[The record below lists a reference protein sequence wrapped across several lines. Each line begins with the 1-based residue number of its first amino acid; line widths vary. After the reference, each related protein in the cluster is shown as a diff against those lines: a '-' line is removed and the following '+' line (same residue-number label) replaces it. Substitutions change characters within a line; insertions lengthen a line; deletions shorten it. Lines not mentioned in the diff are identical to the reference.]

1 MKIHSVWATGNKSW
15 LIFESLK
22 MLEVGFLFS
31 SFSVALLISLFIKQ
45 RDDREKKRKEQ
56 VGLKTYKQTQTLTKI
71 HKIYAYSVYI
81 VTGTT
86 NLIYQCLMNID
97 ERQRDGW

>member
-1 MKIHSVWATGNKSW
+1 MRIHSVWATGNKSW

-45 RDDREKKRKEQ
+45 SDDHEKKRKEQ
-56 VGLKTYKQTQTLTKI
+56 VRWIKNLQTNT
-71 HKIYAYSVYI
+71 
-81 VTGTT
+81 
-86 NLIYQCLMNID
+86 D
-97 ERQRDGW
+97 F

>member
-1 MKIHSVWATGNKSW
+1 MKMHSVWATVNKSW

-56 VGLKTYKQTQTLTKI
+56 VRWIKNLQTNTDFNKDT
-71 HKIYAYSVYI
+71 
-81 VTGTT
+81 
-86 NLIYQCLMNID
+86 
-97 ERQRDGW
+97 

>member
-56 VGLKTYKQTQTLTKI
+56 VRWIKNLQTNSDFNKDT
-71 HKIYAYSVYI
+71 
-81 VTGTT
+81 
-86 NLIYQCLMNID
+86 
-97 ERQRDGW
+97 

>member
-56 VGLKTYKQTQTLTKI
+56 VRWIKNLQTNTDFNKDT
-71 HKIYAYSVYI
+71 
-81 VTGTT
+81 
-86 NLIYQCLMNID
+86 
-97 ERQRDGW
+97 

>member
-22 MLEVGFLFS
+22 MLEVEFLFS

-56 VGLKTYKQTQTLTKI
+56 VRWIKNLQTNTDFNKDT
-71 HKIYAYSVYI
+71 
-81 VTGTT
+81 
-86 NLIYQCLMNID
+86 
-97 ERQRDGW
+97 